1 LVRKHIVTAGET
13 LSSLALR
20 FYSDAQFYRLI
31 ATASGIANPN
41 AVGAGRRLIIP
52 DYTGHTVVA
61 GDTLSALAQRYY
73 GDPALF
79 RLIANASGI
88 LDPNVIGAGQR
99 LVIPNIMRYTVVAGD
114 TLSGLAQRFYGDASF
129 SQAIAAGNGLAES
142 AALATGQSV
151 VIFAAR
157 GDGFGLTI
165 VDRNENDPRMW
176 YYRFQ
181 TPEIAWNPGVNVLL
195 PSDYHTSGRRY
206 PVLYM
211 FHGGNDD
218 FRQFD
223 FMGIRDWTA
232 GKPIIVV
239 MPDGGHAGWYSN
251 PVASFSGPRN
261 WESFHINQLLPW
273 IEANFRTYAE
283 YDGRAVGGFS
293 MGGFGALK
301 YAAKY
306 YGHFASVS
314 AHSGPAS
321 LRRDSGLVVH
331 WANITSAVL
340 DLAGGNVY
348 GVPFWDQARVTA
360 DNPVE
365 RIESYRNKRIFL
377 VAGTSP
383 DPINWFDSI
392 NETEVLAGQREF
404 RGLLTNA
411 GIPHEWHEQPGGH
424 IFRPD
429 MFAIDLDGIIA
440 RLRKASVAA
449 SDASDGAGAADAAQ
463 DGESGESDS
472 AL

>member
-1 LVRKHIVTAGET
+1 MSDMVRTHVVVAGET
-13 LSSLALR
+13 LWALALR
-20 FYSDAQFYRLI
+20 FYGEAELYRLI
-31 ATASGIANPN
+31 ATASGIREPNVINVGQRLIFPGFTRHTAVAGDTLPGLAARFYGDADLARLIAAANGITDTA
-41 AVGAGRRLIIP
+41 AVGVGRQLIIP
-52 DYTGHTVVA
+52 DITTHRVVS
-61 GDTLSALAQRYY
+61 GDTLSALA
-73 GDPALF
+73 L
-79 RLIANASGI
+79 
-88 LDPNVIGAGQR
+88 
-99 LVIPNIMRYTVVAGD
+99 
-114 TLSGLAQRFYGDASF
+114 RFYGDAECYRP
-129 SQAIAAGNGLAES
+129 IAAVNGIADP
-142 AALATGQSV
+142 AAIDVGQAL
-151 VIFAAR
+151 VIFAGR
-157 GDGFGLTI
+157 SDGFGLRI
-165 VDRNENDPRMW
+165 VDRNENDPRLW

-181 TPEIAWNPGVNVLL
+181 TDAIGWNPGVNVLL
-195 PSDYHTSGRRY
+195 PDDYRTSGRTY

-218 FRQFD
+218 FRSFD
-223 FMGIRDWTA
+223 FMGIRTWTA

-251 PVASFSGPRN
+251 PVTSFVGPRN
-261 WESFHINQLLPW
+261 WETFHIAQLLPW

-283 YDGRAVGGFS
+283 YDGRAVSGFS

-321 LRRDSGLVVH
+321 LRRDFGLVVH

-340 DLAGGNVY
+340 DLAGGTVY
-348 GVPFWDQARVTA
+348 GAPFWDQARVSA

-383 DPINWFDSI
+383 DPINWFDSA

-404 RGLLTNA
+404 RQDLSAA
-411 GIPHEWHEQPGGH
+411 GIPHEWHEVPGGH
-424 IFRPD
+424 VFRPE

-440 RLRKASVAA
+440 RLRPASP
-449 SDASDGAGAADAAQ
+449 
-463 DGESGESDS
+463 S
-472 AL
+472 AVSEQM